1 MRKSNILKFVVT
13 IVVLLILLF
22 VIYLINI
29 SNSRYYPSTET
40 IVSFNNSLHQQG
52 MSSSRND
59 TYGNG
64 VINKNFSF
72 SDLVKGAHNQI
83 ISTPTVVN
91 GVIYFGDNN
100 FNLYAVNAVTGKL
113 IWKTKTNNEI
123 MNQPLVVNGM
133 VYFGTGNNL
142 YKTSTK
148 GSKSLTSV
156 NATGKNSVVRG
167 SGSNGIYALSAKTG
181 KIVWMRTTVGEDMP
195 SFAYK
200 HGNLYVANGG
210 KHFYSINAKT
220 GSINW
225 VDNLKGYVSM
235 SSINLNGNI
244 AYFGEGLPNQTQY
257 VAAINVVTKKILWQR
272 PMPQSFGGLT
282 DCSPSSNSRYVIIS
296 GEALSSTPNKFYE
309 VLYVLYKK
317 TGAIAWDHILGFGS
331 NPMAMETANSIIVG
345 KSIYVGNPIG
355 KGRFYSFNINTGKMN
370 WMTKVYGDVKDGAV
384 YSNGVL
390 YFGDEFENFY
400 ALNAKNGDVLGV
412 HRFGVGKT
420 AQFSG
425 ANPALVDNEI
435 YIGSSDGTLYA
446 FPDTYIYNDTISFV
460 KYYVWS
466 LFDKIF
472 GFRI

>member
-1 MRKSNILKFVVT
+1 MHKSNLLKFFVT
-13 IVVLLILLF
+13 VVVLLVLLF
-22 VIYLINI
+22 IINLINI
-29 SNSRYYPSTET
+29 SNQRYYPSLNT
-40 IVSFNNSLHQQG
+40 IVSFNHSLTQQG
-52 MSSSRND
+52 MTSSRNY
-59 TYGNG
+59 TYSNG
-64 VINKNFSF
+64 VINKSFQF
-72 SDLVKGAHNQI
+72 SDIVKGAHNQI

-91 GVIYFGDNN
+91 GVAYFGDNN
-100 FNLYAVNAVTGKL
+100 FYIYAVNAQTGKL
-113 IWKTKTNNEI
+113 VWKTKVNNEI
-123 MNQPLVVNGM
+123 MNQLLVVNGV

-142 YKTSTK
+142 YKTSITNS
-148 GSKSLTSV
+148 SKLTSV

-167 SGSNGIYALSAKTG
+167 SGNNGIYALSAKTG
-181 KIVWMRTTVGEDMP
+181 KVIWMKSTIGENMP

-220 GSINW
+220 GTVNW

-235 SSINLNGNI
+235 SSINLNHNV

-257 VAAINVVTKKILWQR
+257 VAAINIRDKKILWQR
-272 PMPQSFGGLT
+272 AMPQSFGGLT
-282 DCSPSSNSRYVIIS
+282 DCSPSSNSKYVVIS
-296 GEALSSTPNKFYE
+296 GEALSPTPNKFYE
-309 VLYVLYKK
+309 VLYVLSKK
-317 TGAIAWDHILGFGS
+317 TGEIAWDHILGFGS
-331 NPMAMETANSIIVG
+331 NPMAMETANSIIV
-345 KSIYVGNPIG
+345 KNSIYVGNPIG

-384 YSNGVL
+384 YSHGIL
-390 YFGDEFENFY
+390 YFGDEFKNFY

-425 ANPALVDNEI
+425 ANPALVNNEI
-435 YIGSSDGTLYA
+435 YIGSSDGILYA
-446 FPDTYIYNDTISFV
+446 FPDTYVYKDTVGFV

-466 LFDKIF
+466 IFDKIF